1 MVDNFEEI
9 RGTLEFDDPEEF
21 YYISIMQRNKD
32 GVKVASSHDNCRRIR
47 TFYVFSLE
55 DFDRIT
61 PFIKEICDKIN
72 ARCYIELNRKNIFD
86 CQLSCISRLAECI
99 QHRTRKSRA
108 IMDSV
113 VAGAPSRDKLWMID
127 ADGYNP
133 GDPIITDII
142 EYVEKNRGTHY
153 AVVPTVNGC
162 HIITSR
168 FDPRFFNEFF
178 KDCEIKRNAF
188 TLLYYNHEILSSSI

>member
-1 MVDNFEEI
+1 MVDNIESI
-9 RGTLEFDDPEEF
+9 RKILKFDKFGEF

-55 DFDRIT
+55 EFDKII

-72 ARCYIELNRKNIFD
+72 ARCYIELNRKNIFQ
-86 CQLSCISRLAECI
+86 CQLECI
-99 QHRTRKSRA
+99 KRLVECIEHGTTKSRT

-127 ADGYNP
+127 ADGYKPNN
-133 GDPIITDII
+133 ITNII
-142 EYVEKNRGTHY
+142 EYIKENRGVYFITIS
-153 AVVPTVNGC
+153 TVNGC

-168 FDPRFFNEFF
+168 FDPRFFNESF

-188 TLLYYNHEILSSSI
+188 TLLYYNDISSKQE

>member
-1 MVDNFEEI
+1 MTVDNIELI
-9 RGTLEFDDPEEF
+9 RGTLEFDKFGEF

-55 DFDRIT
+55 EFDRVV

-72 ARCYIELNRKNIFD
+72 ARCYIEMNRKDIFQ
-86 CQLSCISRLAECI
+86 CQLECIKRLAECI
-99 QHRTRKSRA
+99 EHQTTKSRA

-127 ADGYNP
+127 CDGKNP
-133 GDPIITDII
+133 GDPIINEII
-142 EYVEKNRGTHY
+142 EYVENHRGKHY
-153 AVVPTVNGC
+153 AVLPTVSGC

-168 FDPRFFNEFF
+168 FDPRFFQFE
-178 KDCEIKRNAF
+178 DCELKRNAF
-188 TLLYYNHEILSSSI
+188 TLLYYNDISRKQE

>member
-1 MVDNFEEI
+1 MVDNIESI
-9 RGTLEFDDPEEF
+9 RKTLKFDKFGEF

-32 GVKVASSHDNCRRIR
+32 GIKVASSHDNCRRIR

-55 DFDRIT
+55 EFDKIT

-72 ARCYIELNRKNIFD
+72 ARCYIELNRKDIFQ
-86 CQLSCISRLAECI
+86 CQLECIKRLAECI
-99 QHRTRKSRA
+99 EHRTTKSRT

-113 VAGAPSRDKLWMID
+113 VAGAPSKDKLWMID
-127 ADGYNP
+127 ADGYKPDNV
-133 GDPIITDII
+133 TYII
-142 EYVEKNRGTHY
+142 EYVNKNKGTHY
-153 AVVPTVNGC
+153 AVIPTVNGC

-168 FDPRFFNEFF
+168 FDPRFFNELF

-188 TLLYYNHEILSSSI
+188 TLLYYNDISSK

>member
-1 MVDNFEEI
+1 MVDNIESI
-9 RGTLEFDDPEEF
+9 RKILKFDKFGEF

-55 DFDRIT
+55 EFDKII

-72 ARCYIELNRKNIFD
+72 ARCYIELNRKNIFQ
-86 CQLSCISRLAECI
+86 CQLECI
-99 QHRTRKSRA
+99 KRLVECIEYSTTKSRT

-127 ADGYNP
+127 ADGYKPDN
-133 GDPIITDII
+133 ITNII
-142 EYVEKNRGTHY
+142 EYIKENRGIYFITI
-153 AVVPTVNGC
+153 PTVNGC

-168 FDPRFFNEFF
+168 FDPRFFNESF

-188 TLLYYNHEILSSSI
+188 TLLYYNDISSKQE

>member
-1 MVDNFEEI
+1 MVDNIELI
-9 RGTLEFDDPEEF
+9 RKILKFDKFGEF

-55 DFDRIT
+55 EFDKII

-72 ARCYIELNRKNIFD
+72 ARCYIELNRKNIFQ
-86 CQLSCISRLAECI
+86 CQLECI
-99 QHRTRKSRA
+99 KRLVECIEHGTTKSRT

-127 ADGYNP
+127 ADGYKPNN
-133 GDPIITDII
+133 TTSII
-142 EYVEKNRGTHY
+142 EYIKENRGVYFITI
-153 AVVPTVNGC
+153 PTVNGC

-168 FDPRFFNEFF
+168 FDPRFFNESF

-188 TLLYYNHEILSSSI
+188 TLLYYNDIFSK

>member
-1 MVDNFEEI
+1 MVDNIELI
-9 RGTLEFDDPEEF
+9 RNTLEFDKFGEF

-55 DFDRIT
+55 EFDRVI
-61 PFIKEICDKIN
+61 PFIKEICGKIN
-72 ARCYIELNRKNIFD
+72 ARCYIELNRKDIFQ
-86 CQLSCISRLAECI
+86 CQLECIKRLAECI
-99 QHRTRKSRA
+99 EHHTTKSRA

-127 ADGYNP
+127 CDGYKPN
-133 GDPIITDII
+133 DVTDIV
-142 EYVEKNRGTHY
+142 EYIKKNKGTHS
-153 AVVPTVNGC
+153 AVIPTVNGC

-168 FDPRFFNEFF
+168 FDNRFFNFEN
-178 KDCEIKRNAF
+178 CEIKRNAF
-188 TLLYYNHEILSSSI
+188 TLLYYEK

>member
-1 MVDNFEEI
+1 MVNNIELI
-9 RGTLEFDDPEEF
+9 RNILKFDKFGEF

-55 DFDRIT
+55 EFDKIV

-72 ARCYIELNRKNIFD
+72 ARCYIELNRKDIFQ
-86 CQLSCISRLAECI
+86 CQLECIKRLAECI
-99 QHRTRKSRA
+99 EHRTTKSRT

-127 ADGYNP
+127 VDKSDG
-133 GDPIITDII
+133 IIDII
-142 EYVEKNRGTHY
+142 EYIKKNKGTY
-153 AVVPTVNGC
+153 YTTIPTVNGC

-168 FDPRFFNEFF
+168 FDPRFFNESF

-188 TLLYYNHEILSSSI
+188 TLLYYNDISSKQK

>member
-1 MVDNFEEI
+1 MVDNIESI
-9 RGTLEFDDPEEF
+9 RKILKFDKFGEF

-32 GVKVASSHDNCRRIR
+32 GIKVASSHDNCRRIR

-55 DFDRIT
+55 EFDKIT

-72 ARCYIELNRKNIFD
+72 ARCYIELNRKDIFQ
-86 CQLSCISRLAECI
+86 CQLECIKRLAECI
-99 QHRTRKSRA
+99 EHRTTKSRT

-127 ADGYNP
+127 ADGYKPDNV
-133 GDPIITDII
+133 TDII
-142 EYVEKNRGTHY
+142 EYVNKNKGTHY
-153 AVVPTVNGC
+153 TIIPTVNGC

-168 FDPRFFNEFF
+168 FDPRFFNELF

-188 TLLYYNHEILSSSI
+188 TLLYYNDISSK

>member
-1 MVDNFEEI
+1 MIDNFEQI
-9 RGTLEFDDPEEF
+9 RKLLQFEDPAEF

-55 DFDRIT
+55 EFDRVT

-72 ARCYIELNRKNIFD
+72 ARCYIELNRKDIFQ
-86 CQLSCISRLAECI
+86 CQLECIKRLAECI
-99 QHRTRKSRA
+99 QHGTTKSRA

-113 VAGAPSRDKLWMID
+113 VGGAPSRDKLWMVD
-127 ADGYNP
+127 ADERSVE
-133 GDPIITDII
+133 DVDDII

-153 AVVPTVNGC
+153 AVIPTVNGC

-188 TLLYYNHEILSSSI
+188 TLLYYNKNE